1 MTDAVRLEWMPDS
14 PVEWK
19 SDGVLVTASE
29 VRDVLTSSHIHCTW
43 EVSRRGEL
51 NPCGKTAVAI
61 RYDENNADDANRAV
75 TASARPTCFV
85 HRDRM
90 PGVLTVDNL
99 LSSGD
104 FPDRAVSRAMFV
116 VELTPTGSRVSAS
129 RPATPEGNKE

>member
-61 RYDENNADDANRAV
+61 RYDENNGGV
-75 TASARPTCFV
+75 TEVCK
-85 HRDRM
+85 HH
-90 PGVLTVDNL
+90 
-99 LSSGD
+99 
-104 FPDRAVSRAMFV
+104 
-116 VELTPTGSRVSAS
+116 AS
-129 RPATPEGNKE
+129 RMLVPLTFIAAVVVPTPEGQTDA